1 MMCSIRRKSTG
12 FTLFELLLAVTLL
25 SVLTTLS
32 ATGFFKLSSYWGDIL
47 LTQRLNHRATSI
59 FSVMA
64 LDFENLLSSEV
75 TGTGLR
81 GQRGNYEDNRRFWR
95 LIFEDDRF
103 SLPVEYSTGNE
114 ESRDRY
120 LVRYEIERK
129 EGDLK
134 LIRHARPLLS
144 GPDAET
150 ATDIFPGVTGM
161 RIKYFDGVAW
171 LDHWEQ
177 DGMPKAVQISI
188 SIMEAMRDD
197 KHLSRVRT
205 FRTYVN

>member
-1 MMCSIRRKSTG
+1 MMCIIRRKSTG

-25 SVLTTLS
+25 SILSTLG

-47 LTQRLNHRATSI
+47 LTQRLNQRATSI
-59 FSVMA
+59 FAVMA

-75 TGTGLR
+75 TGAGLR

-95 LIFEDDRF
+95 LIFEDDQF
-103 SLPVEYSTGNE
+103 SLPVEYYTANE
-114 ESRDRY
+114 KSRDRY

-134 LIRHARPLLS
+134 LIRYARPLLS

-150 ATDIFPGVTGM
+150 ATDIFLGVTGM
-161 RIKYFDGVAW
+161 RIKYFDGAVW

-177 DGMPKAVQISI
+177 DGMPKAVQVSL

-197 KHLSRVRT
+197 KHLSRIRT